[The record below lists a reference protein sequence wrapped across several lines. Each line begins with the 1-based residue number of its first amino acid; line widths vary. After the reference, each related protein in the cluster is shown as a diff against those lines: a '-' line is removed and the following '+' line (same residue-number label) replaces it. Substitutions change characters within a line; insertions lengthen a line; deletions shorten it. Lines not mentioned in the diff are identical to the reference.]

1 MAGLGYTMLNYTMS
15 TRPNAV
21 RNALIWAVIGFVLGA
36 AVSGLKGAVGI
47 GIGAATVAY
56 CFPPTVSGMGD
67 WSHIRYMPWFNTF
80 YLAVLFL
87 GFMIGLSVGREPFQ
101 DALTGVVGMA
111 LVYPM
116 SYWIQTKPE

>member
-1 MAGLGYTMLNYTMS
+1 MN

-21 RNALIWAVIGFVLGA
+21 RNAIVWEIIGLILGA
-36 AVSGLKGAVGI
+36 AISGLKGAVGI
-47 GIGAATVAY
+47 GIGAAAVAY
-56 CFPPTVSGMGD
+56 CMPPTAYGSGD
-67 WSHIRYMPWFNTF
+67 WSHIRYIPWSNTF

-87 GFMIGLSVGREPFQ
+87 GLMIGLSVGREPLQ

>member
-1 MAGLGYTMLNYTMS
+1 MDTRQNAICNAIVWGIIGL
-15 TRPNAV
+15 
-21 RNALIWAVIGFVLGA
+21 VLGA
-36 AVSGLKGAVGI
+36 AIGGLKGAVGI

-56 CFPPTVSGMGD
+56 CMPPTASGSGD
-67 WSHIRYMPWFNTF
+67 WAHIRYIPWSNTF

-116 SYWIQTKPE
+116 SYWIQTKPW

>member
-1 MAGLGYTMLNYTMS
+1 MK
-15 TRPNAV
+15 TRPNAT
-21 RNALIWAVIGFVLGA
+21 RNALVWAVVRLMLGA
-36 AVSGLKGAVGI
+36 AISGLKGAIGV

-56 CFPPTVSGMGD
+56 CMPPTASGSGD
-67 WSHIRYMPWFNTF
+67 WSHILYLPWSNTF

-87 GFMIGLSVGREPFQ
+87 GFMIGLSVGREPLQ